1 MDRKKFIKTS
11 ALAISGFYF
20 LQSDLFRAAE
30 RKREAVNDPVDAPI
44 IIIGSGY
51 GGAVS
56 ALRLC
61 EAGKKV
67 LMLEMGLNWEK
78 SGIPFS
84 NLLKPGKSS
93 AWLKKKTIAPFMN
106 IFSLTPLREHWTG

>member
-1 MDRKKFIKTS
+1 MDRKNFIRTS

-20 LQSDLFRAAE
+20 LQSELFRAAE
-30 RKREAVNDPVDAPI
+30 RKNSQITENTDVPI
-44 IIIGSGY
+44 VIIGSGY

-67 LMLEMGLNWEK
+67 VMLEMGLN
-78 SGIPFS
+78 
-84 NLLKPGKSS
+84 
-93 AWLKKKTIAPFMN
+93 
-106 IFSLTPLREHWTG
+106 